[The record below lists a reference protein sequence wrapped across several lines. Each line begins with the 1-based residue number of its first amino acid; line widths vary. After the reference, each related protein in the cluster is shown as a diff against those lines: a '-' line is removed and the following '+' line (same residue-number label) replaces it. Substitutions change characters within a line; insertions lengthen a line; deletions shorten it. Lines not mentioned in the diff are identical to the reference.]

1 MKPSEKPKR
10 IPPVEGVFF
19 FPRPKGDEL
28 YGWVKALAF
37 FQSCMVV
44 VEGACCVFLF
54 GPKGYEL
61 YGWLARQ
68 FFRGLGW
75 TLGGF
80 VASL

>member
-1 MKPSEKPKR
+1 MG
-10 IPPVEGVFF
+10 EGVFF
-19 FPRPKGDEL
+19 FPKRL
-28 YGWVKALAF
+28 WALWVAERQF
-37 FQSCMVV
+37 WVGCMVV

-61 YGWLARQ
+61 YGWVARQ